1 MAARLAN
8 AAFFAA
14 LAALAFSTSFFFSS
28 ARAFL
33 AVFAPEIINQNLN
46 NNLKNMDRPR
56 THAHRRI
63 KVCE

>member
-14 LAALAFSTSFFFSS
+14 LAALAFSASFFFSS

-46 NNLKNMDRPR
+46 NLKNMDRPR

-63 KVCE
+63 GL